1 MTSPSNPSD
10 KSDPS
15 AAPAA
20 DAACRIEFR
29 VRYAEVDQM
38 GAVHHSRYWV
48 YFEMGRTELLRQQG
62 VAYAD
67 LEREGVFF
75 VVAKCSA
82 KFLAPARYDDLLA
95 LTTRIVRMGA
105 ARIDHE
111 YELHRVANGQLLCT
125 AQTTLA
131 CLDRAG
137 RIAAIPD
144 SIRGP
149 DEGQTGGLDAGQQ
162 QGQAQS

>member
-1 MTSPSNPSD
+1 MTDPSD

-15 AAPAA
+15 NPSAPGAS
-20 DAACRIEFR
+20 CRIEFR

-48 YFEMGRTELLRQQG
+48 YFEMGRTELLRCQG

-82 KFLAPARYDDLLA
+82 KFHAAARYDDLLA

-111 YELHRVANGQLLCT
+111 YELHRIANGQLLCT

-131 CLDRAG
+131 CLDRSG
-137 RIAAIPD
+137 QIAAIPD
-144 SIRGP
+144 NIRSPGAPQTPGP
-149 DEGQTGGLDAGQQ
+149 GPGPG
-162 QGQAQS
+162 

>member
-1 MTSPSNPSD
+1 MTDQSD
-10 KSDPS
+10 QSDPIAGS
-15 AAPAA
+15 SS
-20 DAACRIEFR
+20 CQIELR

-48 YFEMGRTELLRQQG
+48 YFEMGRTELLRRQG

-67 LEREGVFF
+67 LEREGVLF

-82 KFLAPARYDDLLA
+82 KFLAAARYDDLLT

-111 YELHRVANGQLLCT
+111 YELRRTAGGQLLCT

-131 CLDRAG
+131 CLDRSG
-137 RIAAIPD
+137 QIAAIPD
-144 SIRGP
+144 NIRGRHEENG
-149 DEGQTGGLDAGQQ
+149 DIA
-162 QGQAQS
+162 S

>member
-1 MTSPSNPSD
+1 MAEPSD
-10 KSDPS
+10 KSDASAPS
-15 AAPAA
+15 ALGAS
-20 DAACRIEFR
+20 CRIEFR

-48 YFEMGRTELLRQQG
+48 YFEMGRTELLRRQG

-67 LEREGVFF
+67 LEREGVLF

-82 KFLAPARYDDLLA
+82 KFLAAARYDDMLA

-111 YELHRVANGQLLCT
+111 YELHRIANGQLLCT

-131 CLDRAG
+131 CVDRSG
-137 RIAAIPD
+137 QIAAIPN
-144 SIRGP
+144 SIRGRHDAEIP
-149 DEGQTGGLDAGQQ
+149 EAGPAPQPGQPH
-162 QGQAQS
+162 S